1 MHHAYTIYLFKITPI
16 SNQRRKSAMMWS
28 DVRLQNHVKISLKL
42 NTAERWQREA
52 TTRAAGFQRKT
63 DQGSS
68 YLAGLRMFLQQNIS
82 LKNENIGPLSP
93 VVHDKRENNN
103 RFYLRIR
110 IVRNSTQSKQNPSR
124 TVTFSRNIF
133 VSVIFFL
140 NSPERSFGTIKTTT
154 AVTECLEYHFTMMYI
169 VALGNLRTL

>member
-1 MHHAYTIYLFKITPI
+1 
-16 SNQRRKSAMMWS
+16 MWS

-93 VVHDKRENNN
+93 VV
-103 RFYLRIR
+103 
-110 IVRNSTQSKQNPSR
+110 
-124 TVTFSRNIF
+124 
-133 VSVIFFL
+133 
-140 NSPERSFGTIKTTT
+140 
-154 AVTECLEYHFTMMYI
+154 AW
-169 VALGNLRTL
+169 